1 MEKWLVRVL
10 VGMFCLFAA
19 LFGLF
24 FRRAAL
30 FVLLAACV
38 AAAAAVLR
46 PSAALYLRAVHAVRK
61 RE

>member
-10 VGMFCLFAA
+10 GGMFCLFAA

-30 FVLLAACV
+30 FVLLAAC
-38 AAAAAVLR
+38 AAAAAILR